1 MLNIIG
7 LGLADKKD
15 ITLKGLE
22 VIRRA
27 DEVFMDGYTSLM
39 LEEDIEGMEKLYGK
53 KIEILYREEIEK
65 DDNRIIKDATNN
77 DVCLL
82 VVGDGLAATTHI
94 DLIIRAEKSGIKTR
108 VIHNASIMT
117 AIGITGLSLYK
128 FGQTCSLVFPEEG
141 INISA
146 YEAIERNKSIG
157 LHTLVLL
164 DIKRNE
170 LSLEGLRRNIDER
183 ETRFMSAN
191 QAIEILLSV
200 EEKEGRNVFKED
212 SLCIGAARIGSD
224 NPKIVFGKAKDVKKA
239 ELGKVPHC
247 LIIPSKMH
255 FIEEEA
261 VNRFRI

>member
-65 DDNRIIKDATNN
+65 DDNRILKDAKSK

-82 VVGDGLAATTHI
+82 AVGDGLAATTHI

-141 INISA
+141 INRSA

-183 ETRFMSAN
+183 ETRFMTVN
-191 QAIEILLSV
+191 EAIDILLSV
-200 EEKEGRNVFKED
+200 EKKEERNVFRED
-212 SLCIGAARIGSD
+212 SLCVGAARIGSD
-224 NPKIVFGKAKDVKKA
+224 NPKIIFGKAKDVKKA
-239 ELGKVPHC
+239 EFGKVPHC

-261 VNRFRI
+261 LNRFKI